1 MKRTPLQRKTPLKAN
16 ASIKRTKK
24 RTQSRPKTT
33 PIRQSAKGQPC
44 QVRVPGVCNGDWS
57 TTVLAH
63 LNGAGMAL
71 KAHDHEA
78 AYACSA
84 CHEWLDG
91 GFASTGYNRDVRDLW
106 HLQAVIRT
114 QRQLLEQGYKFV
126 KVAA

>member
-16 ASIKRTKK
+16 ASLKRTKK

-84 CHEWLDG
+84 CHSWLDG
-91 GFASTGYNRDVRDLW
+91 GYVHHYSKATRDLW
-106 HLQAVIRT
+106 HLEAVIQT
-114 QRQLLEQGYKFV
+114 QRLLLEQGYQFV